1 MIRLGLFTPMVFLMA
16 AATGCGKQRNV
27 NLDAEKAAIRMT
39 DANWLAAATA
49 HDLERVLPFWADNA
63 TILPQGTPTISGK
76 EAIRKYVSEAFA
88 APRFSITWKT
98 EKIEVSQSGD
108 LAYSTGTGRISL
120 TAPDGKSV
128 TEENRGVVVWKK
140 QPDGSWKCILGV
152 TSPTAPSNTK

>member
-63 TILPQGTPTISGK
+63 TILPPGTPTISGK
-76 EAIRKYVSEAFA
+76 EAIRKHVSEAFA
-88 APRFSITWKT
+88 TPGFSITWKT
-98 EKIEVSQSGD
+98 EKIEVSQSRD
-108 LAYSTGTGRISL
+108 LAFSTGTGRISL
-120 TAPDGKSV
+120 TAPDGKFV
-128 TEENRGVVVWKK
+128 TEENREWSFGKSSRMA
-140 QPDGSWKCILGV
+140 PGNASW
-152 TSPTAPSNTK
+152 T